1 MVSAGNVF
9 LCLMNGQ
16 LLMQLENSGNY
27 FKTGSTRGYNF
38 RRQQL
43 QKLKAS
49 ILQYEIQL
57 HDALY
62 TDLKK
67 SPEESWVTET
77 GFLISEIN
85 HVLKH
90 LKDWMKPMKV
100 STNLL
105 NFPSKSV
112 VYKEPLGVVLI
123 IGPWNY
129 PLQLLLTPLVGAIAA
144 GNCAVVKPSEFAP
157 ATAGVIK
164 KIIEETF
171 AEEFILYVEG
181 DGAVVVPQMMNNFRF
196 DHVFYTGST
205 HVGKLIY
212 GMAAS
217 KLVPVTLELG
227 GKSPCIVE
235 ADANIKVAAR
245 RIALTKFSNAG
256 QMCVA
261 PDYLLVHSA
270 VKDELINELK
280 KNIRQF
286 FSEDASAS
294 YNYGKIINEKQFKRL
309 VAYLQQG
316 RIVYGG
322 KFDASPSYI
331 EPTLIEDISINE
343 AVMGEEIFGPVLP
356 ILSFNNFQEAKEI
369 INLNPDPL
377 AFYVFTENKAKE
389 RQWIEQVSFGGGC
402 VNNASWHLTNSN
414 LPFGGRGNS
423 GMGNYHGKY
432 SFDTFSHQKGVMKT
446 PTCFDPGIKY
456 PPFKGKL
463 ALFKKIIK

>member
-129 PLQLLLTPLVGAIAA
+129 PLQLLLTPLAGAMAA
-144 GNCAVVKPSEFAP
+144 GNCIVLKPSEFAT
-157 ATAGVIK
+157 ATA
-164 KIIEETF
+164 
-171 AEEFILYVEG
+171 
-181 DGAVVVPQMMNNFRF
+181 
-196 DHVFYTGST
+196 
-205 HVGKLIY
+205 
-212 GMAAS
+212 
-217 KLVPVTLELG
+217 
-227 GKSPCIVE
+227 
-235 ADANIKVAAR
+235 
-245 RIALTKFSNAG
+245 
-256 QMCVA
+256 
-261 PDYLLVHSA
+261 
-270 VKDELINELK
+270 
-280 KNIRQF
+280 
-286 FSEDASAS
+286 
-294 YNYGKIINEKQFKRL
+294 
-309 VAYLQQG
+309 
-316 RIVYGG
+316 
-322 KFDASPSYI
+322 
-331 EPTLIEDISINE
+331 
-343 AVMGEEIFGPVLP
+343 AVM
-356 ILSFNNFQEAKEI
+356 AKI
-369 INLNPDPL
+369 VD
-377 AFYVFTENKAKE
+377 
-389 RQWIEQVSFGGGC
+389 Q
-402 VNNASWHLTNSN
+402 
-414 LPFGGRGNS
+414 
-423 GMGNYHGKY
+423 
-432 SFDTFSHQKGVMKT
+432 TFSKHQV
-446 PTCFDPGIKY
+446 
-456 PPFKGKL
+456 
-463 ALFKKIIK
+463 LFVQ